1 MNSLTSDERALA
13 RWLAICAACTAITL
27 AVFAQTF
34 SFDFLNFDDDLF
46 ISANPK
52 LAQGLTIP
60 GLQWA
65 FGANLTH
72 HDSHAEYWEPLTL
85 LTRLADAQFS
95 GLNAGA
101 HHRTSVLLHLAAGLI
116 LFGAMRALLRS
127 DATAAVIAALFLVH
141 PLHVEAV
148 AWLSARKD
156 VLNGLFFCATL
167 WVYAWY
173 AARPN
178 WKRFAALCLAFLCAN
193 MAKPMAVSL
202 PVVLLLLDIWPLR
215 RFPERLVSRAT
226 LRLIL
231 EKVPLLLMAGAV
243 AFLAVIDQQQQG
255 AMGDDVLYPL
265 PVRLGN
271 AAVSYCAYLG
281 QTFLPV
287 KLAILYPHPGTALHW
302 AAAAASAIFLL
313 VITVGCVLQ
322 LKRRPWLF
330 VGWMWFVVVLLPVSG
345 IVQIGEMS
353 RADRYTYISL
363 VGIFLLCAQQAREW
377 LTRRAQQPAL
387 RAVAAAVIVAVVL
400 AFAAVAWVQTSTW
413 RNGITVFRH
422 ALSVTQS
429 NYIAE
434 ANLGNALFAAGD
446 RQAGVE
452 HYNEALRLNA
462 PALDFH
468 RRSGLEAERQGQWR
482 RAIQHYSKVLT
493 LAPADVAVHQRLGGV
508 LLQTGDYAKALVQF
522 NECLRYERSAIPPRV
537 GVARALIGLRRP
549 DEARGLLNFILQM
562 DPGSTEAAELLHS
575 LPEPQQPY

>member
-1 MNSLTSDERALA
+1 MNVSSSLSTGARDRATCFV
-13 RWLAICAACTAITL
+13 ICAALVVITF

-46 ISANPK
+46 VSGNPE
-52 LAQGLTIP
+52 LAHGLSVP

-72 HDSHAEYWEPLTL
+72 HDLHAEYWEPLTL
-85 LTRLADAQFS
+85 LTRLADAQWS
-95 GLNAGA
+95 GMDAGA

-127 DATAAVIAALFLVH
+127 DGTAAIIAALFLVH

-173 AARPN
+173 ATRPN
-178 WKRFAALCLAFLCAN
+178 WKRFAAVCLAFLCAN

-202 PVVLLLLDIWPLR
+202 PFVLLLLDIWPLR
-215 RFPERLVSRAT
+215 RFPAPFVSRPALRLV
-226 LRLIL
+226 L
-231 EKVPLLLMAGAV
+231 EKVPLLLIAGVV

-255 AMGDDVLYPL
+255 AIGDDALYPF
-265 PVRLGN
+265 PVRFGN
-271 AAVSYCAYLG
+271 AALSYCAYLG

-287 KLAILYPHPGTALHW
+287 KLAILYPHPGTALNW
-302 AAAAASAIFLL
+302 GAAAASAVFLL
-313 VITVGCVLQ
+313 VITVGCALQ

-363 VGIFLLCAQQAREW
+363 IGIFLLCAQQAREW
-377 LTRRAQQPAL
+377 LAPRMDQPAF
-387 RAVAAAVIVAVVL
+387 RRMAAAVVVAVI
-400 AFAAVAWVQTSTW
+400 ATFAAVAWVQTKTW
-413 RNGITVFRH
+413 RNSITVFRH
-422 ALSVTQS
+422 ALAVTDG
-429 NYIAE
+429 NYIAH
-434 ANLGNALFAAGD
+434 ANLGSALFAAGD
-446 RQAGVE
+446 RQAGFE
-452 HYNEALRLNA
+452 HYKEALRLNG
-462 PALDFH
+462 PALEFH
-468 RRSGLEAERQGQWR
+468 RRTALEAERQQQWP

-493 LAPADVAVHQRLGGV
+493 LVPSDAAVHQRLGDV
-508 LLQTGDYAKALVQF
+508 LLQTGDFAKALVQF
-522 NECLRYERSAIPPRV
+522 NEALRYERNAVPPRI
-537 GVARALIGLRRP
+537 GVARALIGLRRYE
-549 DEARGLLNFILQM
+549 EARGLLHAILQM
-562 DPGSTEAAELLHS
+562 EPGSAEAAELLRT
-575 LPEPQQPY
+575 LPAA